1 MSRQPRPDL
10 TQNRWDDRSLG
21 ELFSELASQTG
32 TLVRQEVQLAKTEMA
47 DKAKKL
53 GRDAAL
59 MGAGG
64 VVAHVGLLALTAA
77 LVIGLGKVMPL
88 WLSALVVGLVAVGA
102 GYALFQAGMSAM
114 KRVDLTPHE
123 TIETLKEDQAWAKN
137 QMK

>member
-1 MSRQPRPDL
+1 MTRNPRHDL
-10 TQNRWDDRSLG
+10 TQNNWDNRSLG

-47 DKAKKL
+47 DKAKSL
-53 GRDAAL
+53 GRDAAF

-64 VVAHVGLLALTAA
+64 VLAHVGLLALTAA
-77 LVIGLGKVMPL
+77 LVIGLGNVMPL
-88 WLSALVVGLVAVGA
+88 WLSALVVGLVAVGG
-102 GYALFQAGMSAM
+102 GYALFQTGLSAI

-123 TIETLKEDQAWAKN
+123 TIETLKEDQAWARN